1 MRSFIFYLMVVLMI
15 VWTAVF
21 IMELSYVYFSSTV
34 VAAMA
39 GTEQSVADFGVFYD
53 TIRAGF
59 WGPEAAARVAL
70 GAKAEGTPLPPI
82 VRAAGGRNAAR
93 RCLFPHVSPCFPRI
107 PLPWGG

>member
-1 MRSFIFYLMVVLMI
+1 MRSFIFYLMIVLMI

-21 IMELSYVYFSSTV
+21 IMELSYVYFSSTA

-59 WGPEAAARVAL
+59 WGPEAAARVAVW
-70 GAKAEGTPLPPI
+70 GLPMVVLAIISAVTQP
-82 VRAAGGRNAAR
+82 A
-93 RCLFPHVSPCFPRI
+93 PR
-107 PLPWGG
+107 

>member
-21 IMELSYVYFSSTV
+21 IMELSYVYFSSTA

-59 WGPEAAARVAL
+59 WGAEAAARVAVW
-70 GAKAEGTPLPPI
+70 GLPMVVLAIISAVTQP
-82 VRAAGGRNAAR
+82 A
-93 RCLFPHVSPCFPRI
+93 PR
-107 PLPWGG
+107 